1 MNSLKTI
8 SALLILLICSC
19 DHDQKRSTKALAEVI
34 QSYQDNKG
42 YDEKLYPLG
51 LFTKA
56 HYKAEADFAA
66 SKLEKLSKIEPDKS
80 V

>member
-34 QSYQDNKG
+34 QNYQDHKD
-42 YDEKLYPLG
+42 YYEKQYPLG
-51 LFTKA
+51 LFTKD
-56 HYKAEADFAA
+56 HFKAEAEFAA
-66 SKLEKLSKIEPDKS
+66 SKLEE
-80 V
+80 